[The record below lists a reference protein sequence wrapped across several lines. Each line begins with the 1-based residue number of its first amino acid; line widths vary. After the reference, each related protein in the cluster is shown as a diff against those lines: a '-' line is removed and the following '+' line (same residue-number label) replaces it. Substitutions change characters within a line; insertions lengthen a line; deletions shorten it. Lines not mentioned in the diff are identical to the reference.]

1 MEENS
6 LVQTTNEEALQSAE
20 APSAPEN
27 TESFATLDYVKEI
40 FLNSVEQKK
49 NDKKKIRIMR
59 FCGLCM
65 AAIAIA
71 LIVAL
76 VLVGTQLKPVFNNLQ
91 TITTEIAK
99 IDVASITAD
108 AQKLMTETQTTV
120 KSANQTL
127 TALDMETLN
136 ETIKELGA
144 KIDSMD
150 MESLNSAIE
159 SLNEVVTRMSKFK
172 LFG

>member
-1 MEENS
+1 MEDNS
-6 LVQTTNEEALQSAE
+6 LVQANTEEALQPVE
-20 APSAPEN
+20 APATPEN
-27 TESFATLDYVKEI
+27 SENFVTLDYVKEI
-40 FLNSVEQKK
+40 FLNTVEQKK
-49 NDKKKIRIMR
+49 IEKKKIRIMR

-65 AAIAIA
+65 AAIAVA
-71 LIVAL
+71 LIIAL
-76 VLVGTQLKPVFNNLQ
+76 VLVGTQLKPVFDNLQ

-99 IDVASITAD
+99 VDVTSITAN
-108 AQKLMTETQTTV
+108 AQKLMTDTQTTV
-120 KSANQTL
+120 VTANETL

-136 ETIKELGA
+136 ETIKELGS

-159 SLNEVVTRMSKFK
+159 SLNEVVTKMSKFK